1 MKSCLFLCRSCALC
15 TGVQNRLE
23 DFAREHSDK
32 LYLAVADFDKKPEL
46 KEVFGIDKLPTV
58 RTFYKGEM
66 MDEFKGPVWPS
77 IKYVASKLLKVK

>member
-1 MKSCLFLCRSCALC
+1 VLSALEYKIGWK
-15 TGVQNRLE
+15 T
-23 DFAREHSDK
+23 AREHSDK
-32 LYLAVADFDKKPEL
+32 MYLAVADFDKKPEL